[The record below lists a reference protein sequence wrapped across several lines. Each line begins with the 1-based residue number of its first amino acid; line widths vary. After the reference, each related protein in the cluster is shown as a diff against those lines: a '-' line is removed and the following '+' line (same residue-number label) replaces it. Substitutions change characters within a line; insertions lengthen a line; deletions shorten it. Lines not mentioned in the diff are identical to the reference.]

1 MPPDEL
7 WFDRPAAEWVEAL
20 PLGNGRTGV
29 MVHGG
34 VEAEH
39 LQVNDG
45 TAWSGSPRSEH
56 EGQVVAPSTAAAA
69 IAAARAAVLAEDFDE
84 AARQVQR
91 LQHRHTQSYLPFADV
106 RVTST
111 VTGGADRPA
120 PVVTGYRRS
129 LDLATAT
136 CTVTYRVD
144 GYEVRRRVFVSHP
157 HEVAVLEI
165 TTDHPA
171 GLDVA
176 IAPSSL
182 LRVTGSGSG
191 PGEAWLTLRMP
202 SDVSTD
208 ADDADPLT
216 YSDEPGACLEGAL
229 AVGWTHDGTPDARTD
244 GATGVHAATVVLAT
258 RTTFAGIAREPQGS
272 GLDALVTARAGVA
285 RALDEGVARVHRA
298 HVADHG
304 SLFARARVT
313 TAPPSGDDPAAT
325 DLPTTDLPTDER
337 LRRGNAHVGGVL
349 AADPGLVGLLYA
361 YGRYLLIASSRPGGL
376 PANLQGIWNDRL
388 QAPWSANYTANINV
402 EMSYWPAEV
411 ANLAELA
418 EPLFDLIDGLTV
430 TGSVTAARLYGAP
443 GWVAHHNADPWAYS
457 QPVGDGRHDP
467 RWAFWPL
474 AGAWL
479 VRHLWEHLLFG
490 ADDEFARRAWVPIRS
505 AAEFFL
511 AWLVELPDGS
521 LGTVPSTSPENV
533 FRAPDGREAS
543 VDASST
549 LDLVLVAD
557 LFAMVGALAGRLGA
571 TDDPVVR
578 RAAAAVDRIPAP
590 RPGRGGMI
598 PEWRADRPQVDP
610 AHRHVSHLYFA
621 FPGDRTLTPELSAA
635 VSASLDARGDES
647 TGWSL
652 AWKTAL
658 RARLRQPGKVSDL
671 LRLALRD
678 MGSEHGEWSGGLYP
692 NLFAAHPPFQIDGNF
707 GFVAALTE
715 CLVQSHAGVIDL
727 LPAVPRELGGG
738 SAVGLVARPGVE
750 VALRWAPDGSG
761 APMLVEATFA
771 PLRAPGRARHRVV
784 WGDREVLVD
793 LSGGAAVTVRAVDF
807 ATLPVGASS
816 CRTA

>member
-1 MPPDEL
+1 MPPAEL
-7 WFDRPAAEWVEAL
+7 WFDRPADEWVEAL
-20 PLGNGRTGV
+20 PLGNGRTGL

-34 VEAEH
+34 VEVEH

-56 EGQVVAPSTAAAA
+56 EGHLVTPSAAASA
-69 IAAARAAVLAEDFDE
+69 IAGARAAVLAEDFDE

-91 LQHRHTQSYLPFADV
+91 LQHRHTQCYLPFADV
-106 RVTST
+106 RVTSR
-111 VTGGADRPA
+111 VTGSAGGAGRTA

-136 CTVTYRVD
+136 CTVEYQLD
-144 GYEVRRRVFVSHP
+144 GYDVRRRVFVSRP
-157 HEVAVLEI
+157 HEVAALEI

-171 GLDVA
+171 GLDLT
-176 IAPSSL
+176 IAPTSL
-182 LRVTGSGSG
+182 LRLTGTGSG

-208 ADDADPLT
+208 PGDAEPLV
-216 YSDEPGACLEGAL
+216 YSDEPGSCLEGAL
-229 AVGWTHDGTPDARTD
+229 AIGWTHDGTLDDGPAN

-258 RTTFAGIAREPQGS
+258 RTTFAGIAREPLGS
-272 GLDALVTARAGVA
+272 GYDALATARAGVA
-285 RALDEGVARVHRA
+285 RALDEGVGPVHRA

-304 SLFARARVT
+304 ALFARARVT
-313 TAPPSGDDPAAT
+313 TAPPSGHDPATTDPAT
-325 DLPTTDLPTDER
+325 DDLPTDER
-337 LRRGNAHVGGVL
+337 LRRGNAGAGGVL
-349 AADPGLVGLLYA
+349 AADPGLVGLLYG
-361 YGRYLLIASSRPGGL
+361 YGRYLLIASSRPGGV

-388 QAPWSANYTANINV
+388 QAPWSANYTTNINV
-402 EMSYWPAEV
+402 EMNYWPAEV

-418 EPLFDLIDGLTV
+418 EPLFDLIDALTV
-430 TGSVTAARLYGAP
+430 TGGATAARLYGAP
-443 GWVAHHNADPWAYS
+443 GWVAHHNTDPWAYS
-457 QPVGDGRHDP
+457 QPVGAGRHDP

-490 ADDEFARRAWVPIRS
+490 ADDAFARRAWVPIRS
-505 AAEFFL
+505 AAEFFPS
-511 AWLVELPDGS
+511 WLVELPDGS

-533 FRAPDGREAS
+533 FRAPDGREAP

-557 LFAMVGALAGRLGA
+557 LFAMIGALAARLGA

-578 RAAAAVDRIPAP
+578 RAAAAVDRIPGP
-590 RPGRGGMI
+590 RPGHDGMV
-598 PEWRADRPQVDP
+598 PEWLADRPQVDP

-621 FPGDRTLTPELSAA
+621 FPGDRALTPELGAA
-635 VSASLDARGDES
+635 VGASLDARGDES

-658 RARLRQPGKVSDL
+658 RARLRQPAKVSDL

-678 MGSEHGEWSGGLYP
+678 MGSQHGEWSGGLYP

-715 CLVQSHAGVIDL
+715 CLVQSHTGMIEL
-727 LPAVPRELGGG
+727 LPAVPRELGSG

-750 VALRWAPDGSG
+750 VALRWAPGGSG

-771 PLRAPGRARHRVV
+771 PLRAPGRSLHRVV
-784 WGDREVLVD
+784 WGDREVMVD

-807 ATLPVGASS
+807 AG
-816 CRTA
+816 

>member
-7 WFDRPAAEWVEAL
+7 WFDRPATEWLEAL
-20 PLGNGRTGV
+20 PLGNGRTGL

-34 VEAEH
+34 VAVEH
-39 LQVNDG
+39 LQVNDA

-56 EGQVVAPSTAAAA
+56 AGHVVERSAAAAA
-69 IAAARAAVLAEDFDE
+69 IAAARAAVLAADFDE
-84 AARQVQR
+84 AARQVQL
-91 LQHRHTQSYLPFADV
+91 LQHRHTQSYLPLADV
-106 RVTST
+106 RVTSK
-111 VTGGADRPA
+111 VSGSAGVADGAEGSE

-136 CTVTYRVD
+136 CTVTYQVD
-144 GYEVRRRVFVSHP
+144 GHDVSRRVIVSHR
-157 HEVAVLEI
+157 HGVAVLEI

-171 GLDVA
+171 GLDLT
-176 IAPSSL
+176 IAATSL
-182 LRVTGSGSG
+182 LRVTGTGAD
-191 PGEAWLTLRMP
+191 PGGAWMTLRMP

-208 ADDADPLT
+208 SGDAEPLT
-216 YSDEPGACLEGAL
+216 YSDEPGSCLEGAL
-229 AVGWTHDGTPDARTD
+229 AVGWTHDGSLDARTN

-272 GLDALVTARAGVA
+272 GSDALAAARAAVA
-285 RALDEGVARVHRA
+285 RALDDGVGTVRRA

-304 SLFARARVT
+304 ALFARARVT
-313 TAPPSGDDPAAT
+313 TAPPSGT
-325 DLPTTDLPTDER
+325 DTATTDVPTDER
-337 LRRGNAHVGGVL
+337 LRRANADARGVL
-349 AADPGLVGLLYA
+349 AADPGLVGLLYS
-361 YGRYLLIASSRPGGL
+361 YGRYLLIASSRPGGV
-376 PANLQGIWNDRL
+376 PANLQGLWNDQL
-388 QAPWSANYTANINV
+388 QAPWSANYTTNINV
-402 EMSYWPAEV
+402 EMNYWPAEV

-418 EPLFDLIDGLTV
+418 EPLFDLVDGLTV
-430 TGSVTAARLYGAP
+430 TGAATAARLYGAP
-443 GWVAHHNADPWAYS
+443 GWVAHHNTDPWAYS
-457 QPVGDGRHDP
+457 LPVGEGSHDP

-490 ADDEFARRAWVPIRS
+490 ADDAFARRAWVPIRS

-511 AWLVELPDGS
+511 SWLVELPDGT

-533 FRAPDGREAS
+533 FRTPDGREAA

-557 LFAMVGALAGRLGA
+557 LFAMVGALAARLGV
-571 TDDPVVR
+571 TDDAVVH
-578 RAAAAVDRIPAP
+578 RAAAAADRIPRP
-590 RPGRGGMI
+590 RPGHGGLV
-598 PEWRADRPQVDP
+598 PEWLADRPQVDP

-621 FPGDRTLTPELSAA
+621 FPGDHALTPELGAA
-635 VSASLDARGDES
+635 VGASLDARGDES

-658 RARLRQPGKVSDL
+658 RARLRQPEKVSDP

-715 CLVQSHAGVIDL
+715 CLVQSHAGVIEL
-727 LPAVPRELGGG
+727 LPAVPRELSRG
-738 SAVGLVARPGVE
+738 SAAGLVARPGVE
-750 VALRWAPDGSG
+750 VALRWAPDGG
-761 APMLVEATFA
+761 GVPTLVEATFA

-793 LSGGAAVTVRAVDF
+793 LTDGAAVMVRAVDF
-807 ATLPVGASS
+807 AG
-816 CRTA
+816 